1 MIDLCLDV
9 VFTHSPELFV
19 KLGRY
24 LMGAQVL
31 NGLRGQKRKVSK
43 MTGSITEKGRDMSA
57 KEQLSTNHTVSF
69 L

>member
-9 VFTHSPELFV
+9 VFTHGPQLFV

-31 NGLRGQKRKVSK
+31 NSLRGQKQSVREGILCVSEK
-43 MTGSITEKGRDMSA
+43 RSDTGR
-57 KEQLSTNHTVSF
+57 Q
-69 L
+69 